1 MTIKVGDRLPEAT
14 FRRLTADGLKEIT
27 TSELCAGKRVVLF
40 AVPGAFTPT
49 CSVQHLPGYVARAA
63 DFTAK
68 GIDTV
73 ACVAVND
80 AFVLDAWAKANEVG
94 DKVLML
100 ADGNG
105 DFTKAVG
112 LEFDGSARGLGLR
125 SKRYAM
131 VVEDG
136 VVKELKVEEAP
147 AVVEVSGADVLL
159 ASL

>member
-1 MTIKVGDRLPEAT
+1 MTIEVGDRLPEAT
-14 FRRLTADGLKEIT
+14 FKRLTPEGVRDVTA
-27 TSELCAGKRVVLF
+27 SELFAGKRVVLF

-63 DFTAK
+63 DFKAR
-68 GIDTV
+68 GVDTV

-80 AFVLDAWAKANEVG
+80 AFVLDAWARANGVD
-94 DKVLML
+94 DKVVML

-105 DFTKAVG
+105 AFTKAIG
-112 LEFDGSARGLGLR
+112 LELDASRLGLGTR

-136 VVKELKVEEAP
+136 VVRDLKVEEAP
-147 AVVEVSGADVLL
+147 AMVEVSGADVMLG
-159 ASL
+159 SL